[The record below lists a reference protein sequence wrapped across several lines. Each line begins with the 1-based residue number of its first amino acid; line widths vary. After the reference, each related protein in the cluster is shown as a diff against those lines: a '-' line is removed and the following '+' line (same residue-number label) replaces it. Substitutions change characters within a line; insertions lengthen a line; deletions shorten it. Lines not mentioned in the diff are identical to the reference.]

1 MPVESRNPANDDSL
15 LGTFNVVL
23 RKFLQV
29 TDDMLPARVISYD
42 RALNRATV
50 QPLIQ
55 LIDTD
60 GIRHNRAQNT
70 NLPVL
75 LLGGGGFLVS
85 FHLPPDSLGWIK
97 ANDRDT
103 SLFLQQATSATAP
116 PNTTRMHSF
125 EDAIFIPDVIL
136 TNYTIDAEDNQ
147 AMVIQ
152 NEAGTVRLSLNE
164 SRIKLTA
171 PAVEIAGPV
180 EITGDVETTG
190 TLMNNG
196 VNVGSTHD
204 HRYLPGPP
212 GTAPVDTGPPQ

>member
-23 RKFLQV
+23 RKFLQD
-29 TDDMLPARVISYD
+29 TNDMLPARVISYD
-42 RALNRATV
+42 RASNRATV

-60 GIRHNRAQNT
+60 GLRHNRAQNT

-75 LLGGGGFLVS
+75 LLGGGGFFVS

-97 ANDRDT
+97 ASDRDT
-103 SLFLQQATSATAP
+103 SLFLQQATRETAP

-125 EDAIFIPDVIL
+125 EDALFIPDVIL
-136 TNYTIDAEDNQ
+136 TDYTIEAEDSQ
-147 AMVIQ
+147 ALVIQ
-152 NEAGTVRLSLNE
+152 NAAGTVKLSLNDA
-164 SRIKLTA
+164 RIKLTA
-171 PAVEIAGPV
+171 PAVEINGNT
-180 EITGDVETTG
+180 EITG

-196 VNVGSTHD
+196 VNVGSTHN
-204 HRYLPGPP
+204 HSYLDSVGSAATP
-212 GTAPVDTGPPQ
+212 TNRNTQVPQ

>member
-1 MPVESRNPANDDSL
+1 M
-15 LGTFNVVL
+15 
-23 RKFLQV
+23 
-29 TDDMLPARVISYD
+29 
-42 RALNRATV
+42 
-50 QPLIQ
+50 
-55 LIDTD
+55 
-60 GIRHNRAQNT
+60 
-70 NLPVL
+70 
-75 LLGGGGFLVS
+75 VS

-171 PAVEIAGPV
+171 PAVEINGNT
-180 EITGDVETTG
+180 EITG

-196 VNVGSTHD
+196 VNVGSTHVHD
-204 HRYLPGPP
+204 YTDGNPSPP
-212 GTAPVDTGPPQ
+212 ITRTSQVPK